1 MQRNSII
8 VLLNSFA
15 NEPRLGKNE
24 MFCDTGNN
32 LKKGELHELF
42 QVVLA
47 APATQVSV
55 ERAFSGLKSF

>member
-1 MQRNSII
+1 M

-32 LKKGELHELF
+32 LTLFSRRELRRDKSKRR
-42 QVVLA
+42 VVFARKVKALYLLNY
-47 APATQVSV
+47 TT
-55 ERAFSGLKSF
+55 